1 MTAKVEIDIN
11 SLVENAESARDAML
25 EATQT
30 KCTCSGFSLQYDGC
44 MCERSKK
51 LSKARKMADDFF
63 AGL

>member
-1 MTAKVEIDIN
+1 MAKVEIDIN
-11 SLVENAESARDAML
+11 SLTKSAESARDAML
-25 EATQT
+25 EAKQT

-51 LSKARKMADDFF
+51 LSKARKMADGFF